1 MAKSKGKKKVDL
13 MNANTYKK
21 QLSRGGSKSNQRN
34 SVNNERGIINY
45 FKGVR
50 QELKKVVWLER
61 DELIADTVI
70 VFLSVAFFA
79 LLFWGIDTGF
89 LAGLKQVLN
98 INM

>member
-1 MAKSKGKKKVDL
+1 MAKSKGKKQVDL

-21 QLSRGGSKSNQRN
+21 QLSKGQSKSNAR
-34 SVNNERGIINY
+34 VANNNDRGIINY

-50 QELKKVVWLER
+50 QELKKVVWLEK

-70 VFLSVAFFA
+70 VFASLAFFA
-79 LLFWGIDTGF
+79 LIFWGIDTGF
-89 LAGLKQVLN
+89 LAGLKHVLN